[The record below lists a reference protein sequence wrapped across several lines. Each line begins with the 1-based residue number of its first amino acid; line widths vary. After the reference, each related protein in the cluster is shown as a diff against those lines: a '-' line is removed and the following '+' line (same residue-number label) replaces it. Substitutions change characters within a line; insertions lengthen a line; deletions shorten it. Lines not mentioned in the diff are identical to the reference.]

1 MTTDKLIKPDVYPVH
16 PTKSKAFLKGTLAM
30 MPLTIAVV
38 PWGILAGSFAIEV
51 GLTPIESQAMSAIIF
66 AGAAQLVA
74 LGMVKAGIGLWSI
87 LITTLLI
94 TSRHLLY
101 AMAMRSQIS
110 PLPLKWRL
118 TLGFLLTD
126 ELFAIANQGK
136 LHKFDPWY
144 ALGGGLSFYIGWNI
158 ATLLGIV
165 AGNAIE
171 NLGELGLDFAIA
183 ATFIALVVP
192 TIKKPSILVCVLVSL
207 TLAVV
212 CAVFKIQAGLLI
224 AAIAGMTTGVLYAKV
239 TKETEC
245 AEQSAS
251 QLAST
256 QAKTEMD
263 TEAGP
268 DIKTKTEANIG
279 NESLTET
286 KTLSGEKA

>member
-1 MTTDKLIKPDVYPVH
+1 MTAHLIDESPMPMSKA
-16 PTKSKAFLKGTLAM
+16 KAFLKGTLAV

-38 PWGILAGSFAIEV
+38 PWGILAGSFALEV
-51 GLTPIESQAMSAIIF
+51 GLTPLESQAMSAIIF
-66 AGAAQLVA
+66 AGSAQLVA
-74 LGMVKAGIGLWSI
+74 LGMIKAGIGIGSI

-118 TLGFLLTD
+118 GLGFLLTD

-136 LHKFDPWY
+136 QHKFDPWY

-158 ATLLGIV
+158 ATLLGIL
-165 AGNAIE
+165 AGQSID

-192 TIKKPSILVCVLVSL
+192 TVKKPSILVCVLVSL

-212 CAVFKIQAGLLI
+212 CALFDIQAGLLI
-224 AAIAGMTTGVLYAKV
+224 AALTGMASGVVYAKL
-239 TKETEC
+239 TDEEKRALQQRETT
-245 AEQSAS
+245 ASAT
-251 QLAST
+251 T
-256 QAKTEMD
+256 QTH
-263 TEAGP
+263 T
-268 DIKTKTEANIG
+268 
-279 NESLTET
+279 S
-286 KTLSGEKA
+286 SGEKS

>member
-1 MTTDKLIKPDVYPVH
+1 ML
-16 PTKSKAFLKGTLAM
+16 
-30 MPLTIAVV
+30 PLTIAVV

-110 PLPLKWRL
+110 SLPLKWRL

-144 ALGGGLSFYIGWNI
+144 ALGGGLSFYLGWNL
-158 ATLLGIV
+158 ATLLGII
-165 AGNAIE
+165 AGNAID

-192 TIKKPSILVCVLVSL
+192 TVKKPSILVCVLVSL

-212 CAVFKIQAGLLI
+212 CAVLDIQAGLLI
-224 AAIAGMTTGVLYAKV
+224 AALSGMSAGVLYAKV
-239 TKETEC
+239 TGEDKQAPKTDTT
-245 AEQSAS
+245 A
-251 QLAST
+251 T
-256 QAKTEMD
+256 QAE
-263 TEAGP
+263 
-268 DIKTKTEANIG
+268 
-279 NESLTET
+279 ET
-286 KTLSGEKA
+286 L

>member
-1 MTTDKLIKPDVYPVH
+1 MTTEKPIEADIARTPNS
-16 PTKSKAFLKGTLAM
+16 KAKAFLKGTLAM

-51 GLTPIESQAMSAIIF
+51 GLTPLESQAMSAIIF

-110 PLPLKWRL
+110 PLPLTWRL

-126 ELFAIANQGK
+126 ELFAIANPGK

-144 ALGGGLSFYIGWNI
+144 ALGGGLSFYLGWNL
-158 ATLLGIV
+158 ATLVGIV
-165 AGNAIE
+165 AGNAID

-192 TIKKPSILVCVLVSL
+192 TVKKPSILVCVLVSL

-212 CAVFKIQAGLLI
+212 CAVLAIQAGLLI
-224 AAIAGMTTGVLYAKV
+224 AALSGMTAGALYAKV
-239 TKETEC
+239 TQENKH
-245 AEQSAS
+245 
-251 QLAST
+251 
-256 QAKTEMD
+256 AK
-263 TEAGP
+263 
-268 DIKTKTEANIG
+268 N
-279 NESLTET
+279 TET
-286 KTLSGEKA
+286 LTTQPEETL

>member
-1 MTTDKLIKPDVYPVH
+1 MSEPYIVH
-16 PTKSKAFLKGTLAM
+16 THSSSKTKAFFKGTLAM
-30 MPLTIAVV
+30 LPLTIAVV
-38 PWGILAGSFAIEV
+38 PWGILTGSFAIEV

-144 ALGGGLSFYIGWNI
+144 ALGGGLSFYLGWNL
-158 ATLLGIV
+158 ATLLGII
-165 AGNAIE
+165 AGNAID

-192 TIKKPSILVCVLVSL
+192 TVKKPSILVCVLVSL

-212 CAVFKIQAGLLI
+212 CAVLDIQAGLLI
-224 AAIAGMTTGVLYAKV
+224 AALSGMSAGVLYAKV
-239 TKETEC
+239 TGEDKPAPKNDTTANQAEET
-245 AEQSAS
+245 
-251 QLAST
+251 L
-256 QAKTEMD
+256 
-263 TEAGP
+263 
-268 DIKTKTEANIG
+268 
-279 NESLTET
+279 
-286 KTLSGEKA
+286 

>member
-1 MTTDKLIKPDVYPVH
+1 MSEPYIVH
-16 PTKSKAFLKGTLAM
+16 THSSSKTKAFFKGTLAM
-30 MPLTIAVV
+30 LPLTIAVV

-144 ALGGGLSFYIGWNI
+144 ALGGGLSFYLGWNL
-158 ATLLGIV
+158 ATLLGII
-165 AGNAIE
+165 AGNAID

-192 TIKKPSILVCVLVSL
+192 TVKKPSILVCVLVSL

-212 CAVFKIQAGLLI
+212 CAMLDIQAGLLI
-224 AAIAGMTTGVLYAKV
+224 AALSGMSAGVLYAKV
-239 TKETEC
+239 TGEDKPAPQNDTT
-245 AEQSAS
+245 A
-251 QLAST
+251 T
-256 QAKTEMD
+256 QAE
-263 TEAGP
+263 
-268 DIKTKTEANIG
+268 
-279 NESLTET
+279 ET
-286 KTLSGEKA
+286 L